1 MVRLFNYFVIG
12 LGLVMPV
19 TQGIE
24 NVFLWAAA
32 SLTLLLCVM
41 FLVETISYE
50 ENVYIMGFM
59 VTLPFILY
67 ITELPT
73 ANTNMFMFLGT
84 VFLAVAVPLVVMF
97 LLAELLVP
105 AED

>member
-1 MVRLFNYFVIG
+1 MVRLINYFAIG

>member
-1 MVRLFNYFVIG
+1 MVRLFNYFAIG
-12 LGLVMPV
+12 LGLVMQV

-32 SLTLLLCVM
+32 SLTLLLCIM
-41 FLVETISYE
+41 FLVEAISYE

-73 ANTNMFMFLGT
+73 ANANIFTFLGT
-84 VFLAVAVPLVVMF
+84 VFLAVSIPLVVMF
-97 LLAELLVP
+97 LFAELLIPVK
-105 AED
+105 D

>member
-1 MVRLFNYFVIG
+1 MVRLINYFAIG
-12 LGLVMPV
+12 LGLVLPV

-32 SLTLLLCVM
+32 SLTLLLCVL
-41 FLVETISYE
+41 FLIEAISYE

-59 VTLPFILY
+59 VTLPFVLY

-73 ANTNMFMFLGT
+73 ANTNLGMFLGT
-84 VFLAVAVPLVVMF
+84 VFLAVAIPLVIMF
-97 LLAELLVP
+97 LFAELLIPVK
-105 AED
+105 D

>member
-1 MVRLFNYFVIG
+1 MVRLFNYFAIG
-12 LGLVMPV
+12 LGLVLPV
-19 TQGIE
+19 TQRIE

-32 SLTLLLCVM
+32 SLILLLCVM
-41 FLVETISYE
+41 FLIEAISYE

-59 VTLPFILY
+59 VTLPFTLY

-73 ANTNMFMFLGT
+73 ANASLGMFLGT
-84 VFLAVAVPLVVMF
+84 VFLAVAITLVFVF

-105 AED
+105 LED